1 MGVVPVNSTTFIF
14 HRNRVREE
22 DKHQKYEIKRV
33 NVKMSAGGR
42 AAQMSKSV
50 NVITNNE
57 MTWELQIDTI
67 DLSTK
72 NLRQV
77 GI

>member
-1 MGVVPVNSTTFIF
+1 
-14 HRNRVREE
+14 
-22 DKHQKYEIKRV
+22 
-33 NVKMSAGGR
+33 
-42 AAQMSKSV
+42 MSKSV
-50 NVITNNE
+50 DVITNNE

-67 DLSTK
+67 DLATK

>member
-1 MGVVPVNSTTFIF
+1 
-14 HRNRVREE
+14 
-22 DKHQKYEIKRV
+22 
-33 NVKMSAGGR
+33 
-42 AAQMSKSV
+42 MSKSV

-57 MTWELQIDTI
+57 MTWELQIDAI

-72 NLRQV
+72 DLRQV

>member
-1 MGVVPVNSTTFIF
+1 
-14 HRNRVREE
+14 
-22 DKHQKYEIKRV
+22 
-33 NVKMSAGGR
+33 
-42 AAQMSKSV
+42 MSKSV

>member
-1 MGVVPVNSTTFIF
+1 MRSEELMLKRP
-14 HRNRVREE
+14 RE
-22 DKHQKYEIKRV
+22 
-33 NVKMSAGGR
+33 GGQR
-42 AAQMSKSV
+42 RCLKSV
-50 NVITNNE
+50 DVITNNE

>member
-1 MGVVPVNSTTFIF
+1 
-14 HRNRVREE
+14 
-22 DKHQKYEIKRV
+22 
-33 NVKMSAGGR
+33 
-42 AAQMSKSV
+42 MSKSV
-50 NVITNNE
+50 DVITNNE
-57 MTWELQIDTI
+57 MTRELQIDTI